1 MGNALQVRLERNY
14 RSTAAIVD
22 AARSVIR
29 NNAFRW
35 SGLRVSRSFPPF
47 LLLLLLLA
55 YSSLPLPLFFSSPSL
70 FLPSYPIASLLTRT
84 RALILPPPFLPRS
97 LACFLS

>member
-1 MGNALQVRLERNY
+1 MFVMGDALQVRLERNY

-47 LLLLLLLA
+47 LLLLLLA
-55 YSSLPLPLFFSSPSL
+55 YSSLPLHLFFSSPSL
-70 FLPSYPIASLLTRT
+70 FLPSYPIASLVTRT
-84 RALILPPPFLPRS
+84 RPLTGPVPR
-97 LACFLS
+97 LVP